1 MERAISMKQTK
12 PVKGGYQMDMVH
24 GPLAGKLLLFALPL
38 MFSSILQ
45 LLFNAAD
52 VVVVGRYAGKEA
64 LAAVGSTTS
73 LINLLVNLFIG
84 FSVGTNVVVARDL
97 GAGREENVRSA
108 VHTAVSIALLSGV
121 ALTGLGVSL
130 SRTLL
135 VLTGSAPDV
144 IDLAAIY
151 LKIYFCGM
159 PVNML
164 YNFGAAILR
173 SEGDTRRP
181 LYFLAIAGVTNVALN
196 LLFVIVFQMSVAG
209 VALATII
216 SQAVSA
222 LLVLGCLV
230 KDQGPLHLD
239 LRQLRL
245 EKRVIVQIL
254 RVGLPAGFQSIVF
267 SLSNVVIQSSI
278 NSFGTVTIAGSA
290 ASNNIEGFVYAS
302 MNAFH
307 QTAMTFTSQNYGAGE
322 CKRVDRIAAMCQ
334 GYVVAVGLALGSLA
348 VTFGHSLASIYAP
361 GDEEVVAQAM
371 LRLRC
376 ICLPYCLCGVMD
388 VMVGVLRGL
397 GHSVVPM
404 IVSVVGACGVRL
416 VWIAT
421 VFQMYHTPE
430 ILYLSYTVSWV
441 ITGAV
446 HILFFFMVRRHAYA
460 DCQRLN
466 AGPANG

>member
-1 MERAISMKQTK
+1 MEENKS
-12 PVKGGYQMDMVH
+12 VKSGYQLDMIH
-24 GPLAGKLLLFALPL
+24 GPLAGKILLFALPL
-38 MFSSILQ
+38 MASSILQ

-73 LINLLVNLFIG
+73 LINLLVNLFVG

-97 GAGREENVRSA
+97 GAGRNENVQA
-108 VHTAVSIALLSGV
+108 GVHTAVSIALISGV
-121 ALTGLGVSL
+121 ILAGLGVSL
-130 SRTLL
+130 ARTLL
-135 VLTGSAPDV
+135 VWTSSAPDV
-144 IDLAAIY
+144 IGLAAIY
-151 LKIYFCGM
+151 LRVYFCGM

-173 SEGDTRRP
+173 AEGDTRRP

-216 SQAVSA
+216 SQGVSA
-222 LLVLGCLV
+222 VLVLGCLV

-239 LRQLRL
+239 PKKLRID
-245 EKRVIVQIL
+245 KRMMGQIM
-254 RVGLPAGFQSIVF
+254 RVGLPAGFQGIVF

-278 NSFGTVTIAGSA
+278 NSFGSTAIIAGSA
-290 ASNNIEGFVYAS
+290 ASNNIEGFVYVS

-322 CKRVDRIAAMCQ
+322 CRRVDRILGMCLS
-334 GYVVAVGLALGSLA
+334 YVVAVGLALGGL
-348 VTFGHSLASIYAP
+348 VVLLGHPLVSIYAP
-361 GDEEVVAQAM
+361 GEEEVVAQAV

-404 IVSVVGACGVRL
+404 IVSMVGVCGVRL
-416 VWIAT
+416 VWVAT
-421 VFQMYHTPE
+421 VFQVYHTPQ

-446 HILFFFMVRRHAYA
+446 HIAFFFAVRKHAYR
-460 DCQRLN
+460 DCQHMQYN
-466 AGPANG
+466 NHS